1 VPAVSVS
8 QAAGSNLVF
17 INAEGGHNLIQIED
31 AGLPN
36 PVMASIGGTG
46 MSAPVVAGSANGAT
60 PLKIVIFT
68 NGGPDTIDFFSPR
81 RAAGQVG
88 GRLNLVVNLGSPGDA
103 VNRMMST
110 GVSLRSGR
118 RVHVVVNGRTGAGET
133 QLHIRP
139 VLLGQGSFAL
149 IPGTPSGNNPF
160 LNNANLFG
168 PSTIGVSSINPVFQ
182 DKALAEAL
190 LGGLG
195 FSDATFGNSFGTT
208 NALGVPSSGLSPFS
222 ITVAGTALTGT
233 NLLTSPGFGSTVTG
247 FPFTMVT
254 PGIPF

>member
-103 VNRMMST
+103 VNRMMSA

-139 VLLGQGSFAL
+139 ASPGQGNFAL
-149 IPGTPSGNNPF
+149 IPGSAASTPSGNV
-160 LNNANLFG
+160 NLLG
-168 PSTIGVSSINPVFQ
+168 PSTTGVSSINPVFQ
-182 DKALAEAL
+182 DQALAEAL
-190 LGGLG
+190 LGGNG
-195 FSDATFGNSFGTT
+195 FSDATFGNSFGSTSV
-208 NALGVPSSGLSPFS
+208 LGVPFSGLSPFS
-222 ITVAGTALTGT
+222 NTVTGTALTGT
-233 NLLTSPGFGSTVTG
+233 NLLITPGFGSTVTG